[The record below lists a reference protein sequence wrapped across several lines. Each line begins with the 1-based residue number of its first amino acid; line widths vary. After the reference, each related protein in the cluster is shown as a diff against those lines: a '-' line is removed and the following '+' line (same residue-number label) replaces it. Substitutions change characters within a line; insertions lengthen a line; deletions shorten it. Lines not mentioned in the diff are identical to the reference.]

1 MNSLGNKT
9 KVGEGREPWG
19 DWGGSLLVR
28 TYFVRIFAALLLSS
42 APDNTSMLR
51 RVLNEH
57 YATPYHEYIVSCES
71 IEPLPA
77 ALIFPPFRLISVVMQ
92 IMMAKQPHTN
102 INPSLNT
109 NIWLTVTKIF
119 WIRFNF
125 MF

>member
-51 RVLNEH
+51 RLLNEH

-71 IEPLPA
+71 IEPLPCCPD
-77 ALIFPPFRLISVVMQ
+77 FSTIS
-92 IMMAKQPHTN
+92 TN
-102 INPSLNT
+102 QCCDADYDG
-109 NIWLTVTKIF
+109 
-119 WIRFNF
+119 
-125 MF
+125 